1 MAKTWE
7 QLFTLLSNDKLA
19 ELRAEA
25 VLQAVVRFAE
35 AQKPEEERL
44 LALMRLVR
52 FRAGMRRKFFE
63 QTVRPC
69 PLLNTPAGSRL
80 LLDAFALAF
89 FDMAEHRC
97 RTQEV
102 HSL

>member
-1 MAKTWE
+1 M
-7 QLFTLLSNDKLA
+7 
-19 ELRAEA
+19 RAEA

-44 LALMRLVR
+44 LTLMRLVR
-52 FRAGMRRKFFE
+52 FPWMRRKFFE